1 MIVDDEH
8 ALTHMMSD
16 YLSLHG
22 LVIEAFNHPSL
33 ALDSFVR
40 DFKNIDLV
48 ITDQTMPQM
57 TGVALA
63 ENMLAI
69 KPGLPII
76 LCSGFGRPETQET
89 AANIGVAAFLSK
101 PVNMVELVLKVK
113 SLLAEKKS

>member
-22 LVIEAFNHPSL
+22 LLIETYNHPSL
-33 ALDSFVR
+33 ALDAFS
-40 DFKNIDLV
+40 KNFNNVDLV

-63 ENMLAI
+63 ENMLAL
-69 KPGLPII
+69 KPDLPII
-76 LCSGFGRPETQET
+76 LCSGFGKQGFQEK
-89 AANIGVAAFLSK
+89 AEEIGVKSFFSK
-101 PVNMVELVLKVK
+101 PVSMVELVLEIK
-113 SLLAEKKS
+113 SLLAAKAV